1 MRITTRTPSPHT
13 STPGTGPGT
22 GGTGTARHGHVDPH
36 EHGVMS
42 GFIVRP
48 YDVLVGGLLMRGTYA
63 AIAHLLSGLVP
74 TGGTVV
80 DVGTGPG
87 RVPVLLAKRRS
98 DLTVIGV
105 DPSADMLE
113 RARRRADGL
122 TTVQFV
128 ETGSESLPLA
138 DASADAVLSSLSS
151 HHWADRSAALA
162 EQVRVLKPGGRFW
175 LFDLKRHLAADMQ
188 AAVVRSGLSL
198 VDEPSPLGRGAR
210 RRFAVIAAVKP
221 G

>member
-1 MRITTRTPSPHT
+1 
-13 STPGTGPGT
+13 
-22 GGTGTARHGHVDPH
+22 
-36 EHGVMS
+36 MS

-48 YDVLVGGLLMRGTYA
+48 YDLLIGGLLMRGTYA
-63 AIAHLLSGLVP
+63 ALTGLLAGLVP

-87 RVPVLLAKRRS
+87 RVPVLLARRRS

-113 RARRRADGL
+113 RARRRAAG
-122 TTVQFV
+122 TSTVQFI
-128 ETGSESLPLA
+128 EAGAESLPL
-138 DASADAVLSSLSS
+138 DDGSIDAVLSSLSS
-151 HHWADRSAALA
+151 HHWADRSAALS

-175 LFDLKRHLAADMQ
+175 LVDLKRHLAEDML

-198 VDEPSPLGRGAR
+198 LDEPSPLGRGGR

>member
-1 MRITTRTPSPHT
+1 MAGHDEHAQPDHPQH
-13 STPGTGPGT
+13 PGHF
-22 GGTGTARHGHVDPH
+22 RHGHGDAH

-48 YDVLVGGLLMRGTYA
+48 YDVLVGGLLMRRTYVS
-63 AIAHLLSGLVP
+63 IAGLLAGVVP

-87 RVPVLLAKRRS
+87 RVPALLARRRS

-105 DPSADMLE
+105 DPSADMLD
-113 RARRRADGL
+113 RARRRAGGL
-122 TTVQFV
+122 STVQFI
-128 ETGSESLPLA
+128 EAGAESLPL
-138 DASADAVLSSLSS
+138 DDGSIDAVLSSLSS
-151 HHWADRSAALA
+151 HHWADRSAALS

-175 LFDLKRHLAADMQ
+175 LFDLKRHLAEDLL

-198 VDEPSPLGRGAR
+198 LDEPSPLGRGGR